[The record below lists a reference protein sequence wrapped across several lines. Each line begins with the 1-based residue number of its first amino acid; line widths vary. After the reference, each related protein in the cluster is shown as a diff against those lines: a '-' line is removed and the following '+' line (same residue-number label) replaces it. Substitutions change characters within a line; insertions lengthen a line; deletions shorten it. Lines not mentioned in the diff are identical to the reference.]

1 MRRATT
7 WTGFRNPE
15 KMASIDQ
22 ILACLEKSGKGM
34 TYEDLAQALPGIKPD
49 SLGRAVR
56 REFTRPDRR
65 LHVSEYKLADYEFDK
80 RTNPTAVFVFGHGEN
95 VKMGSVTKTLRKAA
109 GKSRAEL
116 TAQEVQARER
126 YNASKR
132 AQRRSTPRVRKEE
145 VVLAEKESKLHQIDQ
160 EIQKLVSKKIASP
173 WQNLC
178 TIGSAAR

>member
-1 MRRATT
+1 
-7 WTGFRNPE
+7 
-15 KMASIDQ
+15 MASIDQ
-22 ILACLEKSGKGM
+22 TLACLEKSGKGM

-49 SLGRAVR
+49 SLGRAIR
-56 REFTRPDRR
+56 REFARPDRR

-80 RTNPTAVFVFGHGEN
+80 RTNPTAVFAFGHGEN
-95 VKMGSVTKTLRKAA
+95 AKMGSVTKTLRKAA

-116 TAQEVQARER
+116 TASEVAARER

-145 VVLAEKESKLHQIDQ
+145 VVLAEKESKLQQIDQ
-160 EIQKLVSKKIASP
+160 EIQKLVSKKMASP